1 MNMADTLW
9 SIALFVIGLVIST
22 VIIYIVTKLFGEKE
36 GIKHAFAAALLGSVV
51 YSVVYFIF
59 GHGFLAAVAG
69 GIVWLLALRALY
81 SFGWIKAF
89 IIALIIWIIS
99 GLTGLIIPTGPG
111 PL

>member
-1 MNMADTLW
+1 MADTLW
-9 SIALFVIGLVIST
+9 SIFLFVIGLVIST

-36 GIKHAFAAALLGSVV
+36 GIKHAFGAALIGSVV

-69 GIVWLLALRALY
+69 GIVWLLAMKALY
-81 SFGWIKAF
+81 SFGWLRAF
-89 IIALIIWIIS
+89 IIALIIWVIS
-99 GLTGLIIPTGPG
+99 GIVGLIIPTGPG

>member
-1 MNMADTLW
+1 MADTLW
-9 SIALFVIGLVIST
+9 SITLFVIGLVIST
-22 VIIYIVTKLFGEKE
+22 VIIYIVTRLFGEKE
-36 GIKHAFAAALLGSVV
+36 GIKHAFAAALIGSAV
-51 YSVVYFIF
+51 YSIVYYIF

-89 IIALIIWIIS
+89 IIALIIWIIA

>member
-1 MNMADTLW
+1 MADSLW
-9 SIALFVIGLVIST
+9 SIVLFVIGIVIST

-36 GIKHAFAAALLGSVV
+36 GIKHAFGAALIGSVV

-69 GIVWLLALRALY
+69 GIVWLLALKALY
-81 SFGWIKAF
+81 SFGWLRAF
-89 IIALIIWIIS
+89 IIALIIWVIS
-99 GLTGLIIPTGPG
+99 GIVGLIIPTGPG